1 MGMYSITGWSG
12 GGRRPLT
19 YNLKAGQFR
28 GMGRV
33 NVIPSQTTIINNNII
48 GGGYQTNHCCDNS
61 TPKWMNW
68 MMGIGIGSTLLGGI
82 LNMFGIGGGGGTVEG
97 AGGKEEPQTRT
108 VKEKETT
115 DPTQSKEYQELK
127 TQHEKDVEEINK
139 LKKQAEEYQ
148 KQLQQQS
155 TQPKVEQE
163 EPKQPD
169 YSFIKNGAAMVCRD
183 ASGRTQNIAGTL
195 SNVQTDA
202 NGVPQSF
209 TLTDGTS
216 GNKYQYEV
224 RVGNDGTLTYE
235 CISKN
240 GQATIGAPTYTLEN
254 GELVNKEGQNGF
266 SQGIKTQSTP
276 TQTVTTPS
284 QTTPTSQNQI
294 KTLADGTMVSDNFT
308 AVTPYEHSD
317 GKYYSKEEAITPWGK
332 YAQNQINNTQTN
344 TPNSIKTKLENSQAF
359 KNAGGSD
366 VKITQNSDGTYTATF
381 KIPGGTRTISGEA
394 LQKFIES

>member
-1 MGMYSITGWSG
+1 MSGYNITGWSG

-48 GGGYQTNHCCDNS
+48 GGGTFATQCYDTG
-61 TPKWMNW
+61 TPKWLNW
-68 MMGIGIGSTLLGGI
+68 MLPIGLGTSLIGGI

-240 GQATIGAPTYTLEN
+240 GQTTIGAPTYTLEN

-266 SQGIKTQSTP
+266 GQGIKTQSTP
-276 TQTVTTPS
+276 TQTVTTPT
-284 QTTPTSQNQI
+284 QTTPASQNEI
-294 KTLADGTMVSDNFT
+294 KTLPDGTMVSDDFT

>member
-97 AGGKEEPQTRT
+97 AGGKEEPQTRK

-169 YSFIKNGAAMVCRD
+169 YSFIKNGAKMVCRD

-240 GQATIGAPTYTLEN
+240 GQTTIGAPTYTLEN

-276 TQTVTTPS
+276 TQTVTTPT
-284 QTTPTSQNQI
+284 QTTPASQNEI
-294 KTLADGTMVSDNFT
+294 KTLPDGTMVSDDFT